1 MRALL
6 SYTFMLALEMGL
18 GNVLAAAA
26 VWNHELRTIEFL
38 ELQTQ
43 QHQVVTQAHK
53 VIKLP
58 QFTSHIHVAS
68 LLATYS

>member
-1 MRALL
+1 
-6 SYTFMLALEMGL
+6 MLALEMGL

-43 QHQVVTQAHK
+43 QHQVVIHK
-53 VIKLP
+53 PIKSSNCHSLRHT
-58 QFTSHIHVAS
+58 FIAS

>member
-1 MRALL
+1 MHAIL

-18 GNVLAAAA
+18 RNVLAAAA

-58 QFTSHIHVAS
+58 QFTSHIHS
-68 LLATYS
+68 

>member
-1 MRALL
+1 
-6 SYTFMLALEMGL
+6 MLALEMGL

-43 QHQVVTQAHK
+43 QHNQVVTQAHK